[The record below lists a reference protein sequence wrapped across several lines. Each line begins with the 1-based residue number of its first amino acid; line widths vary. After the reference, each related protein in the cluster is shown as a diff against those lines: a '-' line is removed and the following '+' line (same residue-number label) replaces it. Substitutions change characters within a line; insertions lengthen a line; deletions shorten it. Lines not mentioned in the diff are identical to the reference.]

1 MRRSLMED
9 YMISPEIVQAC
20 ETEIKDQ
27 CDGMERNGK
36 TLHCLMDAAR
46 MKKNNKEGGGEVMQ
60 AKCMRQVHE
69 KR

>member
-20 ETEIKDQ
+20 EREIKEQ

-36 TLHCLMDAAR
+36 TLHCLMDQAR
-46 MKKNNKEGGGEVMQ
+46 KRSSRLEGNEAMQ
-60 AKCMRQVHE
+60 PKCLRRVSGH
-69 KR
+69 